1 MPALTALLHTNN
13 DALRLGRCLETLY
26 PCDHILIVDHHSQ
39 DATVRIA
46 LEYGAQVT
54 NVSSGTSVDHYA
66 QSAAPGW
73 ILALDPR
80 ESLTEGLAAT
90 LFELKSEWKQH
101 PVAHPAYTLAGQRS
115 SRKHNPIDLP
125 SLVMRMGSQNK
136 QAESNLVWLL
146 NGREVGRVPAMPSVS
161 SVRRGY
167 REGSARFPS

>member
-13 DALRLGRCLETLY
+13 DALRLARCLETLY

-46 LEYGAQVT
+46 REYGAQIT
-54 NVSSGTSVDHYA
+54 NVSSETSVDHYA

-90 LFELKSEWKQH
+90 LFELKSEWKHH
-101 PVAHPAYTLAGQRS
+101 PVAHPAYSVFLREETADGW
-115 SRKHNPIDLP
+115 IELP
-125 SLVMRMGSQNK
+125 TAQTRMVPQTWRNWNDGLPTHTPAAIVLQG
-136 QAESNLVWLL
+136 ELL
-146 NGREVGRVPAMPSVS
+146 
-161 SVRRGY
+161 
-167 REGSARFPS
+167 RFAFP